1 MAGDGVSFWD
11 DKAGYDIRDRKH
23 PNFANAARGLRELV
37 RSTPP
42 RRFLCDLGCGA
53 DFLTVEERELHIV
66 VEHGKDAA

>member
-1 MAGDGVSFWD
+1 M
-11 DKAGYDIRDRKH
+11 KH
-23 PNFANAARGLRELV
+23 PDHANAARGLRELV

-66 VEHGKDAA
+66 VEHGELTA